1 MDDGP
6 TRARNAA
13 VIDRVE
19 TALGRVFGDDNLSGG
34 LIRLF
39 MTAVSV
45 TMNCEISPADA
56 SHGPVNRRTG
66 TSIYVGR
73 GATTPGSF
81 MTLASADAAAR
92 SPDASTLNAWILAV
106 GAHRD
111 RVAFAR
117 LFSHFAPRVK
127 AYLMRLG
134 SDAAE
139 AEEVAQD
146 VMVTLWRRSETFD
159 PGQAN
164 ASTWVFTIARN
175 RRIDLLRRERRPAL
189 DPDDPALV
197 PEGEAQ
203 ADTSVI
209 AAQSADRVRDA
220 IARLPDGQ
228 RSLLMMA
235 YYDDLAHSAIA
246 ERTDIPLGT
255 VKSRLRLA
263 VARLRKELKDL

>member
-1 MDDGP
+1 MSI
-6 TRARNAA
+6 A
-13 VIDRVE
+13 
-19 TALGRVFGDDNLSGG
+19 
-34 LIRLF
+34 
-39 MTAVSV
+39 AVSV
-45 TMNCEISPADA
+45 TMSCETTTANA
-56 SHGPVNRRTG
+56 WLGPVRRRAT
-66 TSIYVGR
+66 TARYVGR
-73 GATTPGSF
+73 GTETPGSF
-81 MTLASADAAAR
+81 MTVASSDAATR
-92 SPDASTLNAWILAV
+92 SPDPSTLNAWIIAV
-106 GAHRD
+106 GTRRD
-111 RVAFAR
+111 KVAFAR

-134 SDAAE
+134 SDPTE

-146 VMVTLWRRSETFD
+146 VMATLWRRSETFD

-197 PEGEAQ
+197 PEAEAQ
-203 ADTSVI
+203 ADKTVI
-209 AAQSADRVRDA
+209 AAQAADRVRHA
-220 IARLPDGQ
+220 IAQLPEEQ

-246 ERTDIPLGT
+246 DRTDIPLGT